1 MRKISLSF
9 QKVGKRLI
17 INFMEEQPT
26 SSEKKP
32 QNKNVMAAIA
42 YILFFIPL
50 LTDDKKD
57 PYVKYH
63 VKQGL
68 ALLILGI
75 IVSIFNS
82 IIYQI
87 FPFSMWYT
95 ARTITWIL
103 NLGVFVLFIIGV
115 ANAIGNKEKPL
126 PVIGKIAEKINI

>member
-1 MRKISLSF
+1 
-9 QKVGKRLI
+9 
-17 INFMEEQPT
+17 MEQEPIT
-26 SSEKKP
+26 AEKKP

-42 YILFFIPL
+42 YILFFVPL
-50 LTDDKKD
+50 LTEDRKD

-75 IVSIFNS
+75 IVSIVDN
-82 IIYQI
+82 ILYHI
-87 FPFSMWYT
+87 FPFYMWYT

-115 ANAIGNKEKPL
+115 ANAIGNKERPL